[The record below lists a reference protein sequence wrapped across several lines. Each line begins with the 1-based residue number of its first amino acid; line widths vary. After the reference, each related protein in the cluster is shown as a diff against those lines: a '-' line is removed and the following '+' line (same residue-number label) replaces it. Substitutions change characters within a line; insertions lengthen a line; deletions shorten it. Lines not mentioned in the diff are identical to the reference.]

1 MSKHTGS
8 KKNAE
13 KEEHDEGFAEQT
25 LTEAIENQLEADT
38 PPAVRATLNKLTLV
52 GYPREES
59 LHLMAL
65 VLAHAIEAMLRED
78 RPFDGAGYEQA
89 LRALPELPPEAQ

>member
-1 MSKHTGS
+1 MS
-8 KKNAE
+8 
-13 KEEHDEGFAEQT
+13 EHDDNDDETFAEQT
-25 LTEAIENQLEADT
+25 LVDAIENQLEADS

-65 VLAHAIEAMLRED
+65 VLAQEINCMLRED
-78 RPFDGAGYEQA
+78 RKFDLLWYEQA
-89 LRALPELPPEAQ
+89 LRALPELPAEPDLGGV